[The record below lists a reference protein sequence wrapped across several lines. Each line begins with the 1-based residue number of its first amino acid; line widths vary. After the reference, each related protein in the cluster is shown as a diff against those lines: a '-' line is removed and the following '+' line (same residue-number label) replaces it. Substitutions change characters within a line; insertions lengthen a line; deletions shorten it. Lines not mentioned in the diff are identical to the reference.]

1 MYVSGPPSNGLDME
15 CYLLKHDTSKLLSST
30 AQTTSPMSSLL
41 QMRSAWV
48 CCFLYSP
55 RIGLNLNIHRI
66 IFSSLYKYTPKSS
79 KVPLSIP
86 LFKQIAGRA
95 GRRNCEWPTGMILV
109 SSSSV
114 LGQVTTLQ
122 SADYPLLQRY
132 MKESLAEQKTAV
144 LFPPYQQIYN
154 FAEHV
159 LLCWIDAYSYLVSWL
174 LLSYDSIQL

>member
-1 MYVSGPPSNGLDME
+1 MIENMTKKKCCVMYVSGPPSNELDME

-122 SADYPLLQRY
+122 SVDYPLLQRY

-159 LLCWIDAYSYLVSWL
+159 LLVE
-174 LLSYDSIQL
+174 